1 MKKLLGIVV
10 LGLLLSN
17 PAFAGKKFKDI
28 KGFKKQYLSTPVGKV
43 NRIIEVKKIDGYP
56 VYEGDTSIQV
66 TVNREDAGCDEG
78 NSKNKWCDGKGNR
91 SRQEISLG
99 KMKLKNKE

>member
-1 MKKLLGIVV
+1 MKKLLWIVV

-17 PAFAGKKFKDI
+17 SAFAGKKFKDI

-56 VYEGDTSIQV
+56 VYEGNTSIQV

-78 NSKNKWCDGKGNR
+78 NSKKILELENLFWP
-91 SRQEISLG
+91 ISIGSLWR
-99 KMKLKNKE
+99 